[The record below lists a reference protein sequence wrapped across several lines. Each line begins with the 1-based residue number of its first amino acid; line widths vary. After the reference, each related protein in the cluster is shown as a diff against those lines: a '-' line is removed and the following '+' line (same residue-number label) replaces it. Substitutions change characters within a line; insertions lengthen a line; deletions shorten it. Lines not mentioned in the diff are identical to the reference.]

1 MLGDPTPPIHSHP
14 PIVMSGPANSLK
26 TVVIALGANFGIA
39 VTRMAAAVYTGSG
52 AMLAEAIH
60 SLADCGNQGL
70 LWWGMKQADRA
81 PSADFPLGHGK
92 AVYFWSFVVAL
103 MLFSLGGLFS
113 VYEGWHKLH
122 DPEPMRAPWIAVGVL
137 LVSILLESASLAGC
151 LAEVNKARGGRSL
164 WRWFRETRQSE
175 LVVGLGEDLAAL
187 CGLALAFIL
196 LAMLTGNPI
205 FDACDSIAIGLLL
218 IVVALGVAS
227 EVQALLVGQSAK
239 PAVRSAI
246 EHHLRAAPGIDE
258 LLNVDTLHFGD
269 DVMVAVKA
277 RMDEL
282 PSTRALAEVI
292 NGIEAALKRQFP
304 QVQWV
309 FFEPDVKR

>member
-1 MLGDPTPPIHSHP
+1 
-14 PIVMSGPANSLK
+14 
-26 TVVIALGANFGIA
+26 
-39 VTRMAAAVYTGSG
+39 
-52 AMLAEAIH
+52 
-60 SLADCGNQGL
+60 
-70 LWWGMKQADRA
+70 
-81 PSADFPLGHGK
+81 
-92 AVYFWSFVVAL
+92 
-103 MLFSLGGLFS
+103 
-113 VYEGWHKLH
+113 
-122 DPEPMRAPWIAVGVL
+122 MRAPWIAVGVL

-175 LVVGLGEDLAAL
+175 LVVVLGEDLAAL
-187 CGLALAFIL
+187 CGLALALTFIL

-205 FDACDSIAIGLLL
+205 FDACGSIAIGLLL

-227 EVQALLVGQSAK
+227 EVQALLVGQSAE

-258 LLNVDTLHFGD
+258 LLNVITLHFGD

-277 RMDEL
+277 RMDEF
-282 PSTRALAEVI
+282 PSTRELAEAI